1 MIRYRQVT
9 QPAGHSTG
17 EKRQQNPYDAR
28 SSFGCPPCYAA
39 AAPGRTAD
47 FEALL
52 NWVDVSTKDSC
63 GNHYRSSRTSWIEAL
78 KAGDDL
84 FDYSTLREMR
94 VKPAVPGGEPC

>member
-9 QPAGHSTG
+9 QPARSDNGTRTTHDRHLG
-17 EKRQQNPYDAR
+17 CQPCDAV
-28 SSFGCPPCYAA
+28 

-52 NWVDVSTKDSC
+52 TWVDVSTKDSC

-84 FDYSTLREMR
+84 FDYSTLHEMR